1 MKSQFLKKATFTV
14 AATAATVVLGNKI
27 TSADT
32 YTLQEGDSFFSVAQK
47 YNMDVYELAAL
58 NGKDITSL
66 ILPGQTLTV
75 NGTTAPDNTQAAP
88 ADGSQSQATTQ
99 AAPADGNTYPVGQ
112 CTWGVKEVATWAGD
126 WWGNGGDWAAS
137 AAAQG
142 YTVGNTPAVGSI
154 MCWTDGGYGHVAYV
168 TAVGEDGKVQV
179 LESNYKDQ
187 QWLDNYRGWFDPNN
201 SGTPGTVSYIYAN

>member
-1 MKSQFLKKATFTV
+1 MIKESTTAKFLGKAALAV
-14 AATAATVVLGNKI
+14 AVTAAAGFLGDQVTK
-27 TSADT
+27 ADE
-32 YTLQEGDSFFSVAQK
+32 YVLQEGDSFFSVAQK

-75 NGTTAPDNTQAAP
+75 NGPAAP
-88 ADGSQSQATTQ
+88 APADNSQAQ
-99 AAPADGNTYPVGQ
+99 APAADGNTYPVGQ

-142 YTVGNTPAVGSI
+142 YSVGNIPAVGSI

-168 TAVGEDGKVQV
+168 TAVGADGKIQV

>member
-1 MKSQFLKKATFTV
+1 MKKQFLEKAVFTV
-14 AATAATVVLGNKI
+14 AATAATVVLGNKMAD
-27 TSADT
+27 ADT
-32 YTLQEGDSFFSVAQK
+32 YTLQEGDSFFSVAQR
-47 YNMDVYELAAL
+47 YHMDAYELASM

-75 NGTTAPDNTQAAP
+75 NGSAAPDSQAAAQ
-88 ADGSQSQATTQ
+88 ADTTQ
-99 AAPADGNTYPVGQ
+99 ATAETNDANANTYPVGQ
-112 CTWGVKEVATWAGD
+112 CTWGVKAVATWAGD
-126 WWGNGGDWAAS
+126 WWGNGGDWASSAS
-137 AAAQG
+137 AQG

-187 QWLDNYRGWFDPNN
+187 QWVDNYRGWFDPNN
-201 SGTPGTVSYIYAN
+201 SGTPGSVSYIYPN

>member
-1 MKSQFLKKATFTV
+1 MKNHFFKKAAFTV
-14 AATAATVVLGNKI
+14 AATAATVVLGNEI

-47 YNMDVYELAAL
+47 YNMDAYELAAL
-58 NGKDITSL
+58 NGKEITSL

-75 NGTTAPDNTQAAP
+75 NSPAAP
-88 ADGSQSQATTQ
+88 ADTSQTQAPA
-99 AAPADGNTYPVGQ
+99 AAPAEAAPAEDGNTYPVGQ
-112 CTWGVKEVATWAGD
+112 CTWGVKEVASWAGD

-142 YTVGNTPAVGSI
+142 YSVGNTPAVGSI
-154 MCWTDGGYGHVAYV
+154 ICWTDGGYGHVAYV
-168 TAVGEDGKVQV
+168 TAVGEDGRIQV